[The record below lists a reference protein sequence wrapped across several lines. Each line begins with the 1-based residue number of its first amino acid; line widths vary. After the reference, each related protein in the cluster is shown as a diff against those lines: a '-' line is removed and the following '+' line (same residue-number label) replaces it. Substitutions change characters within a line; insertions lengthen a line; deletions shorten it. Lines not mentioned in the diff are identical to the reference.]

1 MALVSTNGKETWR
14 QTMRNNFWGGTLV
27 YWPHPPVRS
36 CRSCLWSW
44 GHSALG
50 LKALKGHLE
59 KTSRRE
65 TLAMESKP
73 YKGWGFA
80 AVSSFCCCT
89 NLWGWWSGHI
99 DSSSRNRLGRF
110 CKNFKYICIII
121 TLSWTSVVSL
131 LIAGLV
137 SLVGQFDRKNGGASI
152 YSQGCGDRKS
162 VV

>member
-1 MALVSTNGKETWR
+1 MVKR
-14 QTMRNNFWGGTLV
+14 HDDKQWGITFEGERWCT
-27 YWPHPPVRS
+27 
-36 CRSCLWSW
+36 
-44 GHSALG
+44 G
-50 LKALKGHLE
+50 LIHLLEVVAAASEAGGILPWALKHWRGIFE

-152 YSQGCGDRKS
+152 YSQGCVKVMS
-162 VV
+162 WPITTQ